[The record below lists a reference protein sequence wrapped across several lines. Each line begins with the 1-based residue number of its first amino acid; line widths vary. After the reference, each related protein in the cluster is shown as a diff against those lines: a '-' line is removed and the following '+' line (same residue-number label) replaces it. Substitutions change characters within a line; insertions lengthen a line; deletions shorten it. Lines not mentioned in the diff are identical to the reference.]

1 MCSNTL
7 PKEKRQGVKEY
18 MDLMHKTSYIAG
30 QTVDQEMLPSM
41 SGDGDTARR
50 YLNPNQ
56 FTDFIRAFQQI
67 SGLPISQITDFF
79 IILPL
84 YQETALSA

>member
-18 MDLMHKTSYIAG
+18 MDLMHKTSYISG
-30 QTVDQEMLPSM
+30 QTVDQEILPDM
-41 SGDGDTARR
+41 TGDGATARR
-50 YLNPNQ
+50 YLNSSQ

-67 SGLPISQITDFF
+67 SGLPSSQITDFF

-84 YQETALSA
+84 YKEAALSA